1 MSALLLLAALQALGG
16 AAPGE
21 AASGAGHPAPQA
33 HVERTL
39 PRTSPIRPGPVALS
53 LISRRGLPAQDAPA
67 PTDAWLGPDKARH
80 FFLSFAAT
88 ALAHGALRAAGL
100 DGGVALAG
108 AAGIAVGAG
117 AWKELR
123 DRRVPGETAS
133 LRDGA
138 WDLLGVAAAVALLSG
153 I

>member
-1 MSALLLLAALQALGG
+1 MSGLLLLAALQALGG
-16 AAPGE
+16 AAPAE
-21 AASGAGHPAPQA
+21 AAAGAGHPAPRA
-33 HVERTL
+33 HVQRTL
-39 PRTSPIRPGPVALS
+39 PGPLPIRPGPLGLS
-53 LISRRGLPAQDAPA
+53 LIPRRGLPAQEAPA

-88 ALAHGALRAAGL
+88 ALAHGALRTAGL
-100 DGGVALAG
+100 EGGVALAG
-108 AAGIAVGAG
+108 AAGVAVAAG

-123 DRRVPGETAS
+123 DRRAPGETAS

>member
-16 AAPGE
+16 GALASAPPVPSE
-21 AASGAGHPAPQA
+21 DAPSVASRIG
-33 HVERTL
+33 
-39 PRTSPIRPGPVALS
+39 PGPLGRAL
-53 LISRRGLPAQDAPA
+53 IARRALPAQDAPA
-67 PTDAWLGPDKARH
+67 APDAWLGPDKARH
-80 FFLSFAAT
+80 FFLSFAVT

-100 DGGVALAG
+100 DGGAALAG
-108 AAGIAVGAG
+108 AAGLGIGAG

-123 DRRVPGETAS
+123 DRGVPGETAS
-133 LRDGA
+133 VRDGA